1 MILYK
6 RRKSKNE
13 LLNSVLDT
21 IYSVAEYGSFTE
33 DLVNILVN
41 SEKKIEVS
49 FQVKMD
55 DGSIQTFR
63 GAFVQHS
70 TVLGPSIGSIE
81 ILNNGSMQECEALAM
96 LMSLHAAMLGLPMG
110 GSKGIIF
117 ADTEKMSKDETERL
131 YKAYIDAISDF
142 LKKNTNTIKLLE
154 DGNAYAVY
162 PIIDIVE
169 KKTHSI
175 KSVVNRPNEYFSTGM
190 IEQSQAFSV
199 AQCVKKVLENYKRED
214 IPNLDVGITLDDE
227 KADINLLIELN
238 NLGLKILGF
247 ATDEED
253 NIKIYRKKIWDLI
266 FNTDWSKTKCIKCR
280 KIDPYEKT
288 DNENILEANVDVL
301 ILQDSEVFIDSENAQ
316 KIKAKY
322 IIEASENLIT
332 HEAEVVLEDRGSLV
346 IPDFISLGGVLLN
359 AYLEWIYGSSAPVIG
374 SLLWKNTVA
383 KLLQESLTLIFEI
396 KNKHKITTREA
407 AILYAISRIIDIK
420 QKKGF
425 N

>member
-396 KNKHKITTREA
+396 KNKHRITTREA